1 MASQESDFRFQKT
14 RKFWSSKADW
24 RLRFSLPSIILADL
38 LGNRS
43 FLFKK
48 VMVCDLWLADFDP
61 FCAFLCFKVH
71 CFSMIVMIIDDSEKR
86 IFEGSVWTSEFAC
99 FWNTHT
105 YISQPTP
112 KIPLCSIIL
121 SCCVWISW
129 WTPRTRSFFTCMV
142 PFLRCLLSINKARAQ
157 SELSPGAAKQTSCDL
172 AKSNFIVLLYEKWSP
187 YSVYYLG
194 PCVSKIMKS
203 SKSTLLCWKKK
214 DKSNNR
220 MLGENFE
227 LQVWEE
233 LATLQLLILARITT
247 VPLILRIFS
256 HDPAITLVK

>member
-61 FCAFLCFKVH
+61 FCAFLCFKVR

-129 WTPRTRSFFTCMV
+129 WTPRTRSFLTCMV

-157 SELSPGAAKQTSCDL
+157 SEQSPGAAKQTSAISQRATSSCYYKI
-172 AKSNFIVLLYEKWSP
+172 KSDPPIQFIIWLPFFRPMRRQDNEKFEK
-187 YSVYYLG
+187 YTV
-194 PCVSKIMKS
+194 
-203 SKSTLLCWKKK
+203 
-214 DKSNNR
+214 
-220 MLGENFE
+220 ML
-227 LQVWEE
+227 EE
-233 LATLQLLILARITT
+233 KEGQI
-247 VPLILRIFS
+247 
-256 HDPAITLVK
+256 